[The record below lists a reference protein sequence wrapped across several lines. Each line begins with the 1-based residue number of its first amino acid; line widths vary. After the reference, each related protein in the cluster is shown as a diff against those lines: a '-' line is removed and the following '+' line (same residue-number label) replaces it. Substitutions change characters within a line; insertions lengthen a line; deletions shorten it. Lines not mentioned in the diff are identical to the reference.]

1 MRSIKFTAS
10 NGSSITFDSSGSE
23 YFITS
28 LEGIDT
34 PTVDSQTQQAPYQDG
49 VTNIDQ
55 LFEARD
61 ITLEGIIKT
70 PVDLTAINT
79 HRRIM
84 QSVLNPK
91 LGPGTILY
99 TYDSGSKTIQ
109 AKCIACTFANRNMP
123 TPFQTFQIQFECA
136 DPYWKSTTTDST
148 SVGLVSALTK
158 FPIAF
163 TRTYIPFIGTGAG
176 GSQWQCITSDPSGNI
191 WAGTNGGDIYKC
203 NVGST
208 TFHGVGGPS
217 YQWWAIASD
226 PSGNIWACASQY
238 IYKCNAGSTTF
249 TIVSTSGNWYSITSD
264 PSGNIW
270 AGNYGVD
277 IYKCNVGSTTFT
289 GIGAGS
295 YAWQCITSDTSGNI
309 WAGIYNGV
317 IYKCNSGSSS
327 FIATTSN
334 VRDWHSI
341 TSDPS
346 GNIWAADYGDVIY
359 TCNQGSTIF
368 VGVDS
373 PILNWTYIASD
384 NNGNVWA
391 IPNASGTDCNIYKY
405 TAIDNRFVKSNP
417 SLAYP
422 WRCVTSD
429 PSGNIWA
436 GVVGVDIYRC
446 AFANTNISG
455 YIFSEISTVSSRTI
469 TVNGDVS
476 SSIIATLYGP
486 AVNPT
491 LINETTGEFI
501 HLIYTLN
508 IGESIVINTTF
519 GTKTITL
526 NAGENTTNGLQYL
539 DPASTFFE
547 LQVGNNIMNIHDD
560 TGSAQLRC
568 DIGKVDRF
576 VGI

>member
-208 TFHGVGGPS
+208 TF
-217 YQWWAIASD
+217 
-226 PSGNIWACASQY
+226 
-238 IYKCNAGSTTF
+238 
-249 TIVSTSGNWYSITSD
+249 
-264 PSGNIW
+264 
-270 AGNYGVD
+270 
-277 IYKCNVGSTTFT
+277 T

-359 TCNQGSTIF
+359 TCNHGSTIF

-508 IGESIVINTTF
+508 VGESIVVNTTF